1 MPVDV
6 NDKKA
11 IEKWL
16 KDRPYAS
23 RVGFASRSA
32 ARVLPLTMDQFSGGD
47 GDYLMPLMTFRSI
60 LISAAAS
67 TWPAAEIKGLRTA
80 AFSASAVSA
89 ASASAFYAAEAAS
102 DAASASGADIE
113 FLSDLDSADVALL
126 WNRPLWPAGDMP
138 DTLMAKWQGFQR
150 QAATTEWA
158 FWADWYQG
166 LLDGAPM
173 DWDLVHKIVLIDDEI
188 WQTGAKAI
196 AAEIDKIRA
205 NMVIAKLPMAE
216 KIMFDR
222 GIGKFRAI
230 PIAVQNPPLSEALLT
245 QLQDALKDCLGGHNG
260 LSQHSGDVKKINRVL
275 SDYRDDPQNIE
286 LTLTVVA
293 GSLRRQLH
301 DSKELPDNADNL
313 ALLSTVE
320 ETVRGYRANH
330 PEVAQN
336 RAILAGQKFKSLR
349 PEDQQTLKEG
359 LPVLAALGDQR
370 LADDFRRDIPA
381 LINDAILPPGKG
393 APTLPPADA
402 ATRVFNRASNIE
414 LLLNAMKPVKE
425 KGAEVFDSKFVKTLR
440 LIEFTVGAVGA
451 VGAAGALLVA
461 IVKIGLF
468 VLGVL

>member
-80 AFSASAVSA
+80 AFSASAA
-89 ASASAFYAAEAAS
+89 
-102 DAASASGADIE
+102 DSASGADIE

-173 DWDLVHKIVLIDDEI
+173 DWDLLHKVVLIDDEI

-425 KGAEVFDSKFVKTLR
+425 KGAEVFDSKLVKTLR
-440 LIEFTVGAVGA
+440 LIEFT

>member
-89 ASASAFYAAEAAS
+89 AFAAAFSAAEAAS

-301 DSKELPDNADNL
+301 DSSELPDNADNL

-336 RAILAGQKFKSLR
+336 RAILASQKFKSLR
-349 PEDQQTLKEG
+349 PEDQQTLKDG

-393 APTLPPADA
+393 APPLPPADA
-402 ATRVFNRASNIE
+402 ATRVFNRASNIA
-414 LLLNAMKPVKE
+414 LLLNAMKPVTE
-425 KGAEVFDSKFVKTLR
+425 KGAEVLDSDVVKTLR

>member
-80 AFSASAVSA
+80 AFSASAA
-89 ASASAFYAAEAAS
+89 
-102 DAASASGADIE
+102 DSASGADIE

-173 DWDLVHKIVLIDDEI
+173 DWDLLHKIVLIDDEI

-425 KGAEVFDSKFVKTLR
+425 KGAEVFDSKLVKTLR
-440 LIEFTVGAVGA
+440 LIEFT